1 MDKKPKD
8 KIDRCRYSH
17 PSMRNLG
24 SYHCVVEGWE
34 DEQVRTV
41 AKEDCESCEKFKS
54 RYIEYPLTIQGI
66 ETRKSIRKVSGIRV
80 VLCAKFVHA
89 EKNTRERHTL
99 EFTLGIYRLV
109 LRLRMMKILAF

>member
-54 RYIEYPLTIQGI
+54 RYIEYPLT
-66 ETRKSIRKVSGIRV
+66 
-80 VLCAKFVHA
+80 FVHA

-109 LRLRMMKILAF
+109 LHLRMMKILAF